1 MTNMKF
7 PADLVTFTDVIL
19 IEKFLF
25 CAAEFE
31 GLMKNIC
38 YLPHIFLITNLE
50 ACSFRDNSLILFSDY
65 LLILVLHISC

>member
-1 MTNMKF
+1 MKF

-38 YLPHIFLITNLE
+38 YLQHVFLKANLE
-50 ACSFRDNSLILFSDY
+50 ACGFHDNSLILFSDY
-65 LLILVLHISC
+65 LLILDLRISC

>member
-31 GLMKNIC
+31 GLMKNMLFAA
-38 YLPHIFLITNLE
+38 YIF
-50 ACSFRDNSLILFSDY
+50 DN
-65 LLILVLHISC
+65 

>member
-25 CAAEFE
+25 CAPYV
-31 GLMKNIC
+31 IC
-38 YLPHIFLITNLE
+38 RIYF
-50 ACSFRDNSLILFSDY
+50 
-65 LLILVLHISC
+65 